1 MKKTGYKAEFA
12 AAVEAV
18 ASTGGQFCPPI
29 MGAVGFVMAE
39 FLGISYTK
47 VMLAACIP
55 AFLYYLTLLLSVH
68 FEAKKLGLT
77 GLSKAVSYTHLC
89 PPSRSAQDRENE
101 HVRQSS
107 PALQFSLPH
116 E

>member
-1 MKKTGYKAEFA
+1 
-12 AAVEAV
+12 
-18 ASTGGQFCPPI
+18 

-39 FLGISYTK
+39 FLGVSYTK

-77 GLSKAVSYTHLC
+77 GLSKENIPNALEVLK
-89 PPSRSAQDRENE
+89 SRG
-101 HVRQSS
+101 
-107 PALQFSLPH
+107 PLPL
-116 E
+116 EPNCQR

>member
-1 MKKTGYKAEFA
+1 
-12 AAVEAV
+12 
-18 ASTGGQFCPPI
+18 

-77 GLSKAVSYTHLC
+77 GLSL
-89 PPSRSAQDRENE
+89 
-101 HVRQSS
+101 
-107 PALQFSLPH
+107 
-116 E
+116 